1 MTTNSTNKYI
11 IGIALSVVII
21 IAAYFTLGSDKQS
34 DSFTEYGSYLTTY
47 QTEQLDKYA
56 IRGGGDK
63 GKTLRDTINLGLH
76 ESINGSSEK
85 ALEIFRQLY
94 QQHPDNEDI
103 TLNLGIQLFKMEKYT
118 EAVNLLT
125 PLLLSSKK
133 EVREEAEMT
142 VAMAATA
149 FEDNGVTAKKWLQ
162 KIANSPD
169 HMHQD
174 LAQIQLEFYN

>member
-85 ALEIFRQLY
+85 ALEIFRQ
-94 QQHPDNEDI
+94 
-103 TLNLGIQLFKMEKYT
+103 F
-118 EAVNLLT
+118 

>member
-1 MTTNSTNKYI
+1 
-11 IGIALSVVII
+11 
-21 IAAYFTLGSDKQS
+21 
-34 DSFTEYGSYLTTY
+34 
-47 QTEQLDKYA
+47 
-56 IRGGGDK
+56 
-63 GKTLRDTINLGLH
+63 
-76 ESINGSSEK
+76 
-85 ALEIFRQLY
+85 
-94 QQHPDNEDI
+94 
-103 TLNLGIQLFKMEKYT
+103 MEKYT

-149 FEDNGVTAKKWLQ
+149 FEDNGATAKKWLQ

-174 LAQIQLEFYN
+174 LAKIQLEFYN